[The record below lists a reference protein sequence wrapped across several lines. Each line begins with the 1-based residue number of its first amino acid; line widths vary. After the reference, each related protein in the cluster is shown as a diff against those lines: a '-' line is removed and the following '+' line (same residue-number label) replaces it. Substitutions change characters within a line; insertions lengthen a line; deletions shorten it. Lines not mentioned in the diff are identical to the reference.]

1 MKRLTASAVA
11 LSSLLWLHTAQAQ
24 LIDKTQQPNTAN
36 EGIAKSLTDEIGA
49 GRGDWTTLNSS
60 LFIIQRDP
68 FRAIR
73 RGRQLFQRKFII
85 RNKVFDLNFLGFL
98 APNRYFE

>member
-1 MKRLTASAVA
+1 MKRFTASAVA

-49 GRGDWTTLNSS
+49 GRGDWTTPNSW
-60 LFIIQRDP
+60 FIRTFDE
-68 FRAIR
+68 
-73 RGRQLFQRKFII
+73 GRTLTF
-85 RNKVFDLNFLGFL
+85 FL
-98 APNRYFE
+98 